1 MERTAE
7 LRELSENLEQKV
19 HERTAALEASQQK
32 LVAVEKLAGLGRL
45 TAGLAHEINTP
56 LAAAMNYLL
65 QARRL
70 AGEYYDSIGVTTVTD
85 NDHREL
91 AGELRTALA
100 EASATLQRIGEF
112 IRKVRGHTR
121 AADAQ
126 VTAFDPMTA
135 ATETLAM
142 LEHRAHIAGVKVH
155 LAQIPETFTVY
166 GEPGRFHQVLTNL
179 LTNAIDAC
187 AGQAEVRFW
196 NQGDRIL
203 MSVQDNGEGIPESVL
218 PKIFDPM
225 FTTKDV
231 GKGEGLGLAIVHDI
245 VRGHFGGE
253 IDVTTKVGGGTTFTV
268 SFPIHAPSEY
278 SSAH

>member
-1 MERTAE
+1 MSAD
-7 LRELSENLEQKV
+7 
-19 HERTAALEASQQK
+19 
-32 LVAVEKLAGLGRL
+32 
-45 TAGLAHEINTP
+45 
-56 LAAAMNYLL
+56 AAA
-65 QARRL
+65 
-70 AGEYYDSIGVTTVTD
+70 
-85 NDHREL
+85 
-91 AGELRTALA
+91 
-100 EASATLQRIGEF
+100 
-112 IRKVRGHTR
+112 
-121 AADAQ
+121 
-126 VTAFDPMTA
+126 
-135 ATETLAM
+135 
-142 LEHRAHIAGVKVH
+142 
-155 LAQIPETFTVY
+155 
-166 GEPGRFHQVLTNL
+166 FHV
-179 LTNAIDAC
+179 TNAIDAC
-187 AGQAEVRFW
+187 AGHQGQAEVRFW